1 MILEIMLGVLVGF
14 IYGAIG
20 QWVDIVRSI
29 KKKGYYETK
38 RWKYYRISKEDKN
51 DRIWIDRGTK
61 RI

>member
-38 RWKYYRISKEDKN
+38 RWKYYRISKEDK
-51 DRIWIDRGTK
+51 K
-61 RI
+61 